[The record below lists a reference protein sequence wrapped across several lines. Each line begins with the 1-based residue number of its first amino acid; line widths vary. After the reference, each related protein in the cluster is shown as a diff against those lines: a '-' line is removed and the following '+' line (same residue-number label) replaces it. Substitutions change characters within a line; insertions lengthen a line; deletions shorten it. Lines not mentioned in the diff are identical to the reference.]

1 MQNDDPKPT
10 VALVKKTLKIYPY
23 TSGAFGT
30 SIATTLE
37 GKVKL
42 AVNPP
47 TPATKFIEASGKAFN
62 TIPPTDY
69 TFYETINALV
79 QEELAVV
86 LDPELMG
93 QLAAIG
99 IVKGK
104 PFAPDARMKK
114 ILTDAVNVANATART
129 LNMNPRE
136 SEGFAY
142 YPGSA
147 WFNWLFVGGY
157 NFETPPPMVTKDGI
171 KPFPPTGAR
180 TLNSRTTMFIGYTGI
195 TPAMCM
201 RVTDH
206 NTWSPRWMQTRTTST
221 VGRLTRSRCRR
232 VSPRRTSG
240 RSSCTTTRPVPCCKR
255 ASPFR
260 KWAV

>member
-37 GKVKL
+37 GRVKL

-201 RVTDH
+201 RVTG
-206 NTWSPRWMQTRTTST
+206 
-221 VGRLTRSRCRR
+221 VGSQ
-232 VSPRRTSG
+232 
-240 RSSCTTTRPVPCCKR
+240 
-255 ASPFR
+255 
-260 KWAV
+260 